1 MVESSTLAPLY
12 EWLVNPLDGEVH
24 HAIERL
30 RRAPDVQHVAVM
42 PDVHLAGDVCIGVAI
57 GTKHLIYPQAV
68 GGDIGCGV
76 LAVPFDVSADRL
88 AEPAIAGR
96 VLAKLAG
103 AVPARRWNRKRTMEP
118 PHDVAGD
125 TLSDPR
131 LDAVWRNQGT
141 LELATLGS
149 GNHFAEL
156 QVDGEDRLW
165 LMVHSGSRAM
175 GPAIRDFHLERAE
188 VAGSSGLR
196 ALDANSVQGRAY
208 LHDMAWARCYA
219 AANRQQIA
227 MNIGTVLAAIIGATL
242 QWDLAITTDHN
253 HVESEQHTGGTFW
266 VHRKGAMSAAHDQWG
281 ALPGSMGTASFHVQG
296 RGCSHALCSSAHGA
310 GRLMSRAA
318 ARRCVP
324 TRELQRQMA
333 GIWYDYRHAEQLRDE
348 APSAYKDIRAV
359 VRAQRELVKI
369 VRVLRPVLNYKGV

>member
-1 MVESSTLAPLY
+1 
-12 EWLVNPLDGEVH
+12 
-24 HAIERL
+24 
-30 RRAPDVQHVAVM
+30 
-42 PDVHLAGDVCIGVAI
+42 
-57 GTKHLIYPQAV
+57 
-68 GGDIGCGV
+68 
-76 LAVPFDVSADRL
+76 
-88 AEPAIAGR
+88 
-96 VLAKLAG
+96 
-103 AVPARRWNRKRTMEP
+103 MEP
-118 PHDVAGD
+118 PHDVASD

-131 LDAVWRNQGT
+131 LDAVWRRHGT

-175 GPAIRDFHLERAE
+175 GPAIRDHHLERAE
-188 VAGSSGLR
+188 AVGSSGLR

-208 LHDMAWARCYA
+208 LHDMAWARRYA

-227 MNIGTVLAAIIGATL
+227 ANIGTVLAATIGATL

-253 HVESEQHTGGTFW
+253 HVESEPHSGSTFW
-266 VHRKGAMSAAHDQWG
+266 VHRKGAMAAAHDQWG

-296 RGCSHALCSSAHGA
+296 RGCSQALCSSAHGA
-310 GRLMSRAA
+310 GRLMSRTA
-318 ARRCVP
+318 ARRSV
-324 TRELQRQMA
+324 TTHELQRQMS
-333 GIWYDYRHAEQLRDE
+333 GVWYDYRHAEQLRDE

-359 VRAQRELVKI
+359 ARAQRELVKI